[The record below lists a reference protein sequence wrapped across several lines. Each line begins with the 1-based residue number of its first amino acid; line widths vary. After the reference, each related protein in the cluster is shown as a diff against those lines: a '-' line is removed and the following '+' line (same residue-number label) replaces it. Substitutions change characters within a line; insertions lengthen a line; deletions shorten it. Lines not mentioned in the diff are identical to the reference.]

1 MRQKDFLAICAVGSR
16 EDVEFAIERGASVNK
31 KAYIYGAK
39 VPPLFVAVMEENE
52 DAIKVLMEHGAYS
65 GEGFTAAIV
74 KGKKRLLKLLVDLGA
89 DVNQIGSNAQNPL
102 FLAIIANKPKVVRWL
117 IEFGADVNVRSDA
130 GYNPL
135 MYTVLAQMKEFNDG
149 RRRKKIHPEII
160 KSLMKAGA
168 RYDEAMIIAVK
179 AGNIPFLDIIFKNGA
194 DINRKCLIESE
205 QTALMAAMFSGDN
218 PINADMVKFLAENG
232 ADLNEVFNLS
242 PEIIT
247 NALNISI
254 SAERPDITEIL
265 LLNGA
270 NPNFRDHAGKTALVY
285 AVLTSEEILRLLLK
299 YGADPN
305 IPDNNKRTPLMLAS
319 LDVGTESSVIEALI
333 DYGADINAQDKDGMT
348 ALLWVMSGRDRNPEI
363 MMSSLIRTGGFS
375 AEGWESWF
383 GLTVIYAAMKR
394 ETQLDTIRLLI
405 RHGADVNIADNK
417 GMNAIACAM
426 MNYDNEMVE
435 ILREAAKFSNADGR

>member
-1 MRQKDFLAICAVGSR
+1 
-16 EDVEFAIERGASVNK
+16 
-31 KAYIYGAK
+31 
-39 VPPLFVAVMEENE
+39 
-52 DAIKVLMEHGAYS
+52 
-65 GEGFTAAIV
+65 
-74 KGKKRLLKLLVDLGA
+74 
-89 DVNQIGSNAQNPL
+89 
-102 FLAIIANKPKVVRWL
+102 
-117 IEFGADVNVRSDA
+117 
-130 GYNPL
+130 